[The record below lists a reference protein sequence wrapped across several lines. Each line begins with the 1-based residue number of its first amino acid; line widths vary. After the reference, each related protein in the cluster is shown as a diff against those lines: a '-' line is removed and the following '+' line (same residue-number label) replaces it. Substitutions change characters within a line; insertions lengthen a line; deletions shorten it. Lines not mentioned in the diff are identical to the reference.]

1 MYYGLLVANRVIF
14 ITNIQHGEQIME
26 DKKQKETK
34 ERMIHVR
41 LPENMHKKLRI
52 RAAETDQTIQDWVY
66 GAIKRELE
74 RQELNKIGN

>member
-1 MYYGLLVANRVIF
+1 MYYGLSVANRVIF
-14 ITNIQHGEQIME
+14 ITNVQYEERDME
-26 DKKQKETK
+26 KKVQKETK

-66 GAIKRELE
+66 ETIKRELE